1 MSEKTNKLFTRILII
16 GTIVVVAVVLIYA
29 AIKINKESKIVMQEE
44 IQEYLNESYKNEN
57 VASKSPLLGLL
68 NYNFDEINS
77 LSTDMLIYTNM
88 MSSSEMN
95 DIGIDNIYKSEYG
108 LTKSMY
114 IGSSKYLSNPYTN
127 CYYYQNVLKQSG
139 FNCDS
144 VCSKNDASIRQS
156 IMNKLQWPN
165 VLPED
170 IDNYCVKNAL
180 FPIES
185 EGYFVNISDM
195 KELFRGLTNK
205 ELTFDSKIT
214 SNKYYKYG
222 AYLETESLRL
232 TDNIKEISKVTS
244 VKKKGDKYIA
254 EYDALTDQNNT
265 LNGKVTLQKEN
276 EKYYVI
282 SNEINT
288 SNYIN

>member
-1 MSEKTNKLFTRILII
+1 MRQSRSPPATHWHKPIPP
-16 GTIVVVAVVLIYA
+16 
-29 AIKINKESKIVMQEE
+29 KESEQNQI
-44 IQEYLNESYKNEN
+44 INNLSKNKTL
-57 VASKSPLLGLL
+57 VSLLE
-68 NYNFDEINS
+68 DINS

-88 MSSSEMN
+88 MSSSQMN

-108 LTKSMY
+108 LTKNMY
-114 IGSSKYLSNPYTN
+114 IQSNRYLSNPYTN

-144 VCSKNDASIRQS
+144 VCSKNDATIRQS

-180 FPIES
+180 FPIEA
-185 EGYFVNISDM
+185 EGYFVNITDM
-195 KELFRGLTNK
+195 KELFKSLTNK
-205 ELTFDSKIT
+205 ELTYDSKIT

-254 EYDALTDQNNT
+254 EYEALTDQNKT
-265 LNGKVTLQKEN
+265 LNGKVTLLNKN
-276 EKYYVI
+276 EKYYII

>member
-1 MSEKTNKLFTRILII
+1 
-16 GTIVVVAVVLIYA
+16 
-29 AIKINKESKIVMQEE
+29 
-44 IQEYLNESYKNEN
+44 
-57 VASKSPLLGLL
+57 
-68 NYNFDEINS
+68 
-77 LSTDMLIYTNM
+77 
-88 MSSSEMN
+88 
-95 DIGIDNIYKSEYG
+95 
-108 LTKSMY
+108 MY
-114 IGSSKYLSNPYTN
+114 IQSNKYLSNPYTN

-144 VCSKNDASIRQS
+144 VCSKNDATIRQS

-185 EGYFVNISDM
+185 EGYFVNVADM
-195 KELFRGLTNK
+195 KELFKSLTNK
-205 ELTFDSKIT
+205 ELTLDSKIT

-232 TDNIKEISKVTS
+232 SDNIKNISKVTS

-254 EYDALTDQNNT
+254 EYEALTDQKNT
-265 LNGKVTLQKEN
+265 LNGKVTLLKEN
-276 EKYYVI
+276 EKYYII

-288 SNYIN
+288 SNYIY

>member
-1 MSEKTNKLFTRILII
+1 MNEEKNKLFTKILII
-16 GTIVVVAVVLIYA
+16 GTIVIVVGALLYA
-29 AIKINKESKIVMQEE
+29 GIKISKESKIVMQEE

-68 NYNFDEINS
+68 NYNFDELNS
-77 LSTDMLIYTNM
+77 ISTDMLIYTNI

-95 DIGIDNIYKSEYG
+95 NIGIDNIYKSEYG
-108 LTKSMY
+108 LTKNMY
-114 IGSSKYLSNPYTN
+114 ISSKKYLSNPYTN

-144 VCSKNDASIRQS
+144 VCSKNDATIRQS

-170 IDNYCVKNAL
+170 IDNYCIKNAL
-180 FPIES
+180 FPIEA
-185 EGYFVNISDM
+185 EGYFVNVSDM
-195 KELFRGLTNK
+195 KELFKSLTNK
-205 ELTFDSKIT
+205 ELTLDSKIT

-232 TDNIKEISKVTS
+232 VDNIKKITKVTS
-244 VKKKGDKYIA
+244 VKKKGDNYIA
-254 EYDALTDQNNT
+254 EYEAITDQNNT
-265 LNGKVTLQKEN
+265 LNGKVTLLKEN
-276 EKYYVI
+276 DKYYVI

>member
-1 MSEKTNKLFTRILII
+1 MNREKNELFTKILII
-16 GTIVVVAVVLIYA
+16 GTIAVVAIALIYA
-29 AIKINKESKIVMQEE
+29 GIKINKESNIVMQEE
-44 IQEYLNESYKNEN
+44 IQEYLNESFKNEN
-57 VASKSPLLGLL
+57 VASKSPLYGLL

-77 LSTDMLIYTNM
+77 LSTDMLIYTNI

-95 DIGIDNIYKSEYG
+95 NIGIDNIYKSEYG
-108 LTKSMY
+108 LTKNMY
-114 IGSSKYLSNPYTN
+114 IQSNKYLSNPYTN

-144 VCSKNDASIRQS
+144 VCSKNDATIRQS

-185 EGYFVNISDM
+185 EGYFVNVADM
-195 KELFRGLTNK
+195 KELFKSLTNK
-205 ELTFDSKIT
+205 ELTLDSKIT

-232 TDNIKEISKVTS
+232 SDNIKNISKVTS

-254 EYDALTDQNNT
+254 EYEALTDQKNT
-265 LNGKVTLQKEN
+265 LSGKVTLLKEN
-276 EKYYVI
+276 EKYYII

>member
-1 MSEKTNKLFTRILII
+1 MNREKNELFTKILII
-16 GTIVVVAVVLIYA
+16 GTIAVVAIALIYA
-29 AIKINKESKIVMQEE
+29 GIKISKESNIVMQEE
-44 IQEYLNESYKNEN
+44 IQEYLNESFKNEN
-57 VASKSPLLGLL
+57 VASKSPLYGLL

-77 LSTDMLIYTNM
+77 LSTDMLIYTNI

-95 DIGIDNIYKSEYG
+95 NIGIDNIYKSEYG
-108 LTKSMY
+108 LTKNMY
-114 IGSSKYLSNPYTN
+114 IQSNKYLSNPYTN

-144 VCSKNDASIRQS
+144 VCSKNDATIRQS

-185 EGYFVNISDM
+185 EGYFVNVADM
-195 KELFRGLTNK
+195 KELFKSLTNK
-205 ELTFDSKIT
+205 ELTLDSKIT

-232 TDNIKEISKVTS
+232 SDNIKNISKVTS

-254 EYDALTDQNNT
+254 EYEALTDQKNT
-265 LNGKVTLQKEN
+265 LNGKVTLLKEN
-276 EKYYVI
+276 EKYYII

>member
-1 MSEKTNKLFTRILII
+1 MEDKNKLFTKILII
-16 GTIVVVAVVLIYA
+16 GSIAIMAIALIYA
-29 AIKINKESKIVMQEE
+29 ALKINKESKVVMQEE
-44 IQEYLNESYKNEN
+44 IQVYLNDTYKNDN

-77 LSTDMLIYTNM
+77 LSADMLIYTNI

-95 DIGIDNIYKSEYG
+95 EIGIDNIYKSEYG
-108 LTKSMY
+108 LTKNMY
-114 IGSSKYLSNPYTN
+114 IGSSKYISNPYTN

-144 VCSKNDASIRQS
+144 VCSKNDTTIRNA

-170 IDNYCVKNAL
+170 IDSYCVKNAL
-180 FPIES
+180 FPIEAD
-185 EGYFVNISDM
+185 GYFVNVSDM
-195 KELFRGLTNK
+195 QELFKNLTNK
-205 ELTFDSKIT
+205 ELTLDSKIT

-244 VKKKGDKYIA
+244 VKKKSDKYIA
-254 EYDALTDQNNT
+254 EYEALTDQNKT
-265 LNGKVTLQKEN
+265 LNGKVTLLKEN
-276 EKYYVI
+276 EKYYII
-282 SNEINT
+282 SNEINS

>member
-1 MSEKTNKLFTRILII
+1 MSEDKNNLLTKILIY
-16 GTIVVVAVVLIYA
+16 GTIIFFIGILLFAG
-29 AIKINKESKIVMQEE
+29 IKISKESKNVMKEE
-44 IQEYLNESYKNEN
+44 ILEYLTESFKNEN
-57 VASKSPLLGLL
+57 VSSKSPLLGLL

-88 MSSSEMN
+88 MSYSEMN
-95 DIGIDNIYKSEYG
+95 SIGIDNIYKSEYG

-114 IGSSKYLSNPYTN
+114 IQSNKYLSNPYTN

-139 FNCDS
+139 FNCDN
-144 VCSKNDASIRQS
+144 VCSKNDATIRKN
-156 IMNKLQWPN
+156 IMDKLQWPN

-180 FPIES
+180 FPIETK
-185 EGYFVNISDM
+185 GYFVNISDM
-195 KELFRGLTNK
+195 QELFKSLTNK
-205 ELTFDSKIT
+205 ELTLDSKIT

-222 AYLETESLRL
+222 AYLEEESLRL

-244 VKKKGDKYIA
+244 AKKSGNKYIA
-254 EYDALTDQNNT
+254 EYEALTDQNKT
-265 LNGKVTLQKEN
+265 LNGKVTLLKEN
-276 EKYYVI
+276 ETYYIV

-288 SNYIN
+288 SYYIN

>member
-1 MSEKTNKLFTRILII
+1 MSEETNKLFTKILII
-16 GTIVVVAVVLIYA
+16 GTVVVVTAVLIYA

-57 VASKSPLLGLL
+57 VSSKSPLLGLL
-68 NYNFDEINS
+68 NYNFDELNS

-108 LTKSMY
+108 LTKKMY

-144 VCSKNDASIRQS
+144 VCSKNDSTIRQS

-180 FPIES
+180 FPIEA
-185 EGYFVNISDM
+185 EGYFVNIADM
-195 KELFRGLTNK
+195 KELFKSLTNK

-265 LNGKVTLQKEN
+265 LNGKVTLLKEN
-276 EKYYVI
+276 EKYYII
-282 SNEINT
+282 SNEINS

>member
-1 MSEKTNKLFTRILII
+1 MEDKNKLFTKILII
-16 GTIVVVAVVLIYA
+16 GSIAIMAIALIYA
-29 AIKINKESKIVMQEE
+29 AIKINKESKVVMQEE
-44 IQEYLNESYKNEN
+44 IQVYLNDTYKNDN

-77 LSTDMLIYTNM
+77 LSADMLIYTNI

-95 DIGIDNIYKSEYG
+95 EIGIDNIYKSEYG
-108 LTKSMY
+108 LTKNMY
-114 IGSSKYLSNPYTN
+114 IGSSKYISNPYTN

-144 VCSKNDASIRQS
+144 VCSKNDTTIRNA

-170 IDNYCVKNAL
+170 IDSYCVKNAL
-180 FPIES
+180 FPIEAD
-185 EGYFVNISDM
+185 GYFVNVSDM
-195 KELFRGLTNK
+195 QELFKNLTNK
-205 ELTFDSKIT
+205 ELTLDSKIT

-244 VKKKGDKYIA
+244 VKKKSDKYIA
-254 EYDALTDQNNT
+254 EYEALTDQNKT
-265 LNGKVTLQKEN
+265 LNGKVTLLKEN
-276 EKYYVI
+276 EKYYII
-282 SNEINT
+282 SNEINS